1 MVTTMAPFDHRLPA
15 GISARTLND
24 GDLAAALRLSTDAGW
39 NQNAADWR
47 IFLDLGNAV
56 GLVDGNG
63 RLIATAATLPHAGR
77 FAWISM
83 VLVTPAQQRQ
93 GLARWLLR
101 DCIERLT
108 SNHLVPVLDATPAGR
123 GVYLGLGF
131 HDAWGMRRLV
141 CRAQQA
147 PLPHTPAEGLT
158 VRRLAVADWPQ
169 VIAYDAAI
177 FGADRGALLRRLAE
191 RLPEAAL
198 TAKRRGRLAGFLLG
212 RDGRVMNQLG
222 PLAAES
228 DQAARALLAHAFA
241 AAAFPV
247 GVDVPDRHAALGG
260 WLQTLGFV
268 AERPLTRMI
277 HGTSTAFDDPRRL
290 FAIAGPEL
298 G

>member
-1 MVTTMAPFDHRLPA
+1 MAPFNHALPA
-15 GISARTLND
+15 EISARALTD
-24 GDLAAALRLSTDAGW
+24 GDLAAALRLSTEAGW

-47 IFLDLGNAV
+47 IFLDLGSPV

-83 VLVTPAQQRQ
+83 VLVTAAQQRQ

-101 DCIERLT
+101 DCIDRLT
-108 SNHLVPVLDATPAGR
+108 SDRMVPVLDATPAGR
-123 GVYLGLGF
+123 SVYLGLGF
-131 HDAWGMRRLV
+131 HDTWGMRRLV
-141 CRAQQA
+141 SRARQA
-147 PLPHTPAEGLT
+147 PRPHAPTEGLV
-158 VRRLAVADWPQ
+158 VRRLAAADWPQ

-177 FGADRGALLRRLAE
+177 FGADRGVLLRRLAE
-191 RLPEAAL
+191 RLPQAAL
-198 TAKRRGRLAGFLLG
+198 IAERRGRLAGFLLG

-228 DQAARALLAHAFA
+228 DQAALALLAHAFA
-241 AAAFPV
+241 AVAFPLAI
-247 GVDVPDRHAALGG
+247 DVPDRHATLSE
-260 WLQTLGFV
+260 WLQTLGFA
-268 AERPLTRMI
+268 AERPLTRMV
-277 HGTSTAFDDPRRL
+277 HGTSMAFDPARL

>member
-1 MVTTMAPFDHRLPA
+1 MAPSDHRLPA
-15 GISARTLND
+15 GISARALND
-24 GDLAAALRLSTDAGW
+24 GDLDAALSLSAEAGW

-47 IFLDLGNAV
+47 IFLDLGSLV
-56 GLVDGNG
+56 GLFRDDG

-83 VLVTPAQQRQ
+83 VLVTAAQQRQ

-108 SNHLVPVLDATPAGR
+108 SRRLVPLLDATPAGR
-123 GVYLGLGF
+123 SVYLGLGF

-147 PLPHTPAEGLT
+147 PRAQAPTDGLT
-158 VRRLAVADWPQ
+158 VRPLGATDWPQ
-169 VIAYDAAI
+169 VIAYDADI

-198 TAKRRGRLAGFLLG
+198 IAERQGRLAGFLLG
-212 RDGRVMNQLG
+212 RDGRLMNQLG

-228 DQAARALLAHAFA
+228 DQVARTLLAQAFNA
-241 AAAFPV
+241 VAFPLA
-247 GVDVPDRHAALGG
+247 VDVPDRHAALGD
-260 WLQTLGFV
+260 WLQTLGFL
-268 AERPLTRMI
+268 AERPLTRMV
-277 HGTSTAFDDPRRL
+277 HGTSEAFDDSARL

>member
-1 MVTTMAPFDHRLPA
+1 MLRTMAPFNHGLPA
-15 GISARTLND
+15 GISARALTD
-24 GDLAAALRLSTDAGW
+24 GDLAAALRLSTEAGW

-56 GLVDGNG
+56 GLVDGDS

-83 VLVTPAQQRQ
+83 VLVTAAQQRQ

-108 SNHLVPVLDATPAGR
+108 NDRLVPVLDATPAGR
-123 GVYLGLGF
+123 SVYLGLGF

-147 PLPHTPAEGLT
+147 SRPQAPADGW
-158 VRRLAVADWPQ
+158 LAAVDWPQ
-169 VIAYDAAI
+169 VVAYDAAI
-177 FGADRGALLRRLAE
+177 FGADRGALLRRLAG
-191 RLPEAAL
+191 RLPQAAL
-198 TAKRRGRLAGFLLG
+198 IAERRGRLAGFLLG
-212 RDGRVMNQLG
+212 RDGHMMNQLG

-228 DQAARALLAHAFA
+228 DQVALALLAHAFA
-241 AAAFPV
+241 AVAFPLAI
-247 GVDVPDRHAALGG
+247 DVPDRHAMLSE
-260 WLQTLGFV
+260 WLQTLGFA
-268 AERPLTRMI
+268 AERPLTRMVR
-277 HGTSTAFDDPRRL
+277 GASKAFDDPARL

>member
-1 MVTTMAPFDHRLPA
+1 MAPFDHRLPA
-15 GISARTLND
+15 GISARALNG
-24 GDLAAALRLSTDAGW
+24 GDLAAALSLSTEAGW

-47 IFLDLGNAV
+47 IFLDLGSAI

-108 SNHLVPVLDATPAGR
+108 SHRLVPVLDATPAGR
-123 GVYLGLGF
+123 SVYLGLGF
-131 HDAWGMRRLV
+131 NDAWGMRRLV
-141 CRAQQA
+141 CRARQA
-147 PLPHTPAEGLT
+147 PLPQALVDGLT
-158 VRRLAVADWPQ
+158 VRRLDAADRPQ
-169 VIAYDAAI
+169 VIAYDASI
-177 FGADRGALLRRLAE
+177 FGAERGALLHRLAE

-198 TAKRRGRLAGFLLG
+198 IAEHRGRLAGFLLG

-228 DQAARALLAHAFA
+228 DQVARTLLAHAFA

-247 GVDVPDRHAALGG
+247 AIDVPNRHAGLGD
-260 WLQTLGFV
+260 WLLTLGFI
-268 AERPLTRMI
+268 AERPLTRMV
-277 HGTSTAFDDPRRL
+277 HGTSAAFDDPTRL